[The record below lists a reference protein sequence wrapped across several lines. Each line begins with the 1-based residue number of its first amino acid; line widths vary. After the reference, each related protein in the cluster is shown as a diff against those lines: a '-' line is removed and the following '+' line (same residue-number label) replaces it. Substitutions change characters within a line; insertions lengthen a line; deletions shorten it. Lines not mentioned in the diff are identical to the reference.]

1 MNARQRQQSRPKQG
15 RRERAPGDRVKTVD
29 DYRDLPYQL
38 TLVRDDERGKA
49 GWVARVEEIPG
60 CTTRGRTP
68 QEAVSKV
75 TRLLTSW
82 IAEAIEEG
90 REVPEP
96 KSPEGHSGRL
106 LVRMP
111 QTLHGELTRS
121 AEREQVSLNQFITDI
136 LAGAVGWRAPGS
148 PARPV
153 VQRLDEAPLD
163 ELDEDKLNGE
173 PPRAPRT
180 RWAHSSRFATLTLA
194 ANFALVGIAAIAALL
209 IVIAAWK

>member
-1 MNARQRQQSRPKQG
+1 MNARQRQRSRPKQG
-15 RRERAPGDRVKTVD
+15 GRQGGPAERVKTVD

-38 TLVRDDERGKA
+38 TLARDDEGGKA

-96 KSPEGHSGRL
+96 KSPEGYSGRL

-153 VQRLDEAPLD
+153 VQRLEEAPL
-163 ELDEDKLNGE
+163 EEVDEDMRDGE
-173 PPRAPRT
+173 PSRAPRT
-180 RWAHSSRFATLTLA
+180 RWARSPRFATITLA
-194 ANFALVGIAAIAALL
+194 ANFALVAIAAIAAILVL
-209 IVIAAWK
+209 IAAWK

>member
-1 MNARQRQQSRPKQG
+1 VNARQRQQSRPKQG

>member
-1 MNARQRQQSRPKQG
+1 VNARQRQRSRPKQG

-29 DYRDLPYQL
+29 DYLKLPYQL
-38 TLVRDDERGKA
+38 TVVRDDERGDA
-49 GWVARVEEIPG
+49 GWVARVDEIPG
-60 CTTRGRTP
+60 CTTRARTA
-68 QEAVSKV
+68 QEAVSEV
-75 TRLLTSW
+75 TQLLTSW

-96 KSPEGHSGRL
+96 KSPEGFSGRL

-136 LAGAVGWRAPGS
+136 LAGGVGWRAPGS

-153 VQRLDEAPLD
+153 VQRLDEAPL
-163 ELDEDKLNGE
+163 EEVDEDGLDGE
-173 PPRAPRT
+173 PSRAPRT
-180 RWAHSSRFATLTLA
+180 RWARSSRFATLTLA
-194 ANFALVGIAAIAALL
+194 ANLVLVGIAAIAALL
-209 IVIAAWK
+209 VLIAAWK

>member
-1 MNARQRQQSRPKQG
+1 MNARQRQRSRPKQG
-15 RRERAPGDRVKTVD
+15 RREPAPQDRVKTVD
-29 DYRDLPYQL
+29 DYLELPYQL
-38 TLVRDDERGKA
+38 TLVRDDERGRA
-49 GWVARVEEIPG
+49 GWVAKVEEIPG
-60 CTTRGRTP
+60 CTTRARTP
-68 QEAVSKV
+68 QEAVTKV

-121 AEREQVSLNQFITDI
+121 VEREQVSLNQFITDI

-153 VQRLDEAPLD
+153 VQRLDEALLD
-163 ELDEDKLNGE
+163 ELDEDQLSEE
-173 PPRAPRT
+173 PPRAPLT
-180 RWAHSSRFATLTLA
+180 RWARSSSLATLTLT
-194 ANFALVGIAAIAALL
+194 ANFALVAVAAIAAILVL
-209 IVIAAWK
+209 IAAWK